1 MSTGFATAFSEITL
15 VLFTTLAPSG
25 AVAYALMSFPIIRGR
40 LSDDAHRRIDKALC
54 ISLIVSLVGLVASA
68 THLGNPANALYV
80 FMGVGRSPLSNE
92 VFSAVIFLAFSGVYW
107 LYSFAV
113 KPRRLL
119 QRLLAVGACV
129 SAIACITAIA
139 FAYSAD
145 TIVTWDTPF
154 SPLSLWTNALL
165 GGPVL
170 AIVGLRAARWKSR
183 GNRFGRLMLMLA
195 VVALAACLVVYALQ
209 GAIVL
214 PAENA
219 VASAGDLVPHYALL
233 VCVFAVFAAAGIAVD
248 ALSLFRPSVSREGK
262 ASPDEMT
269 ISVVRASVAALFVLA
284 GIFVM
289 RFSFY
294 MMHMTVGISF

>member
-25 AVAYALMSFPIIRGR
+25 AVAYALMSLPIIRGR

-54 ISLIVSLVGLVASA
+54 IPLIVSLVGLVASA

-119 QRLLAVGACV
+119 QRLLAAGACA

-139 FAYSAD
+139 CGRTRCSAGRSSLSWVYGRRGGNRGGTALD
-145 TIVTWDTPF
+145 GSCLRSRSWRWRRVLSCMPFRGQSCCRPRTPLR
-154 SPLSLWTNALL
+154 P
-165 GGPVL
+165 L
-170 AIVGLRAARWKSR
+170 AIWCRITRCSSASSPHSLRRESLSTRCRCSGPQCR
-183 GNRFGRLMLMLA
+183 GRGRR
-195 VVALAACLVVYALQ
+195 
-209 GAIVL
+209 L
-214 PAENA
+214 PT
-219 VASAGDLVPHYALL
+219 
-233 VCVFAVFAAAGIAVD
+233 
-248 ALSLFRPSVSREGK
+248 R
-262 ASPDEMT
+262 
-269 ISVVRASVAALFVLA
+269 
-284 GIFVM
+284 
-289 RFSFY
+289 
-294 MMHMTVGISF
+294 

>member
-1 MSTGFATAFSEITL
+1 M
-15 VLFTTLAPSG
+15 
-25 AVAYALMSFPIIRGR
+25 
-40 LSDDAHRRIDKALC
+40 
-54 ISLIVSLVGLVASA
+54 SLVGLVASA

-145 TIVTWDTPF
+145 TIITWNTPF
-154 SPLSLWTNALL
+154 SPLSLWVNALL

-170 AIVGLRAARWKSR
+170 AIMGLRAARWKSR
-183 GNRFGRLMLMLA
+183 GNRFGRFMLALA

-233 VCVFAVFAAAGIAVD
+233 VCFFAVFAAAGIAVD
-248 ALSLFRPSVSREGK
+248 ALSLFRTSVSREGK

-269 ISVVRASVAALFVLA
+269 ISVVRASVAALLVLA